1 VSALG
6 QTANGKIETFD
17 DHVRLEV
24 SPPWLLAA
32 FAEMIAAVIPKQGHL
47 LLDKK

>member
-1 VSALG
+1 MSALG
-6 QTANGKIETFD
+6 QTANGKIETFN

-24 SPPWLLAA
+24 NLPWLLAM